1 MGVDNPHTTHK
12 GQGIQPINTSHLQA
26 SLDAGHTL
34 DPTTIQRLL
43 DTVKDY
49 QDNPRG
55 AGPGLQ
61 LPELKPAKDH
71 EIVWSQYTWNK
82 LLPTVNPNPIL
93 GIVEEAARSMADYLH
108 ARNLVIDPTSIRFET
123 IPDNGNHYTTRLT
136 AYAKPRQEKP

>member
-1 MGVDNPHTTHK
+1 M
-12 GQGIQPINTSHLQA
+12 QPINTSHLQA
-26 SLDAGHTL
+26 SIDAGHTL

-82 LLPTVNPNPIL
+82 LLLTVDPNPVL
-93 GIVEEAARSMADYLH
+93 GIIQEAAEKMSRYLH
-108 ARNLVIDPTSIRFET
+108 THDLVIDPTSIRFET
-123 IPDNGNHYTTRLT
+123 VANQNNQYVTRLT
-136 AYAKPRQEKP
+136 ANTKPKEQ